1 MLIDVLSKEQR
12 CFPDLEGLIAYL
24 RDQRPVLDEG
34 LAQTANAS
42 PP

>member
-12 CFPDLEGLIAYL
+12 CFPDLEGVVAYL
-24 RDQRPVLDEG
+24 RDQRTALDEG
-34 LAQTANAS
+34 LAQRAHAS